1 MKRILALYFLILS
14 FANSAFALAGFA
26 DEGENRDMNQA
37 LILITLAITQVICY
51 LVIRFAKNRFTWKY
65 KKAIYRL
72 TYLIQQKRWL
82 KWFTSWL
89 LSSFIWSP
97 YLSFLPMLAV
107 FLMWESCKIGVP
119 ETTARYMALGSI
131 LLLISPSIVFA
142 LFIFWK
148 RLRISFL
155 TGKQA
160 IAKLLSVMFQ
170 QIIGYFLFIIAC
182 ATPITELFKRK
193 VNDFDGQVFYIYP
206 TPDGIFY
213 IIENFFYVAFLFA
226 IPYILIAVIRLFR
239 LCINKINRNKK
250 KFHA

>member
-26 DEGENRDMNQA
+26 DEWENRDMNQA

-51 LVIRFAKNRFTWKY
+51 LVIRFVKNRFTWKY

-72 TYLIQQKRWL
+72 TYLMQQKRWL

-97 YLSFLPMLAV
+97 YLIFLLMFATFLLWKACEFYVSPTEEVSILGSFLL
-107 FLMWESCKIGVP
+107 F
-119 ETTARYMALGSI
+119 
-131 LLLISPSIVFA
+131 ISPTIVLAIF
-142 LFIFWK
+142 LFRK
-148 RLRISFL
+148 RLRINFL
-155 TGKQA
+155 TGKKA
-160 IAKLLSVMFQ
+160 TAKLLSVSFQ
-170 QIIGYFLFIIAC
+170 QIVGYFIFIIVC

-193 VNDFDGQVFYIYP
+193 VNEFDGQVFYIYP